1 MKKKIRGLF
10 NFISLIALIGVGY
23 AAYVLSFQM
32 FNAQV
37 SGAGQPNVT
46 LINHV
51 GVPVSVATPTKVDAD
66 EAKVIAF
73 EAVNIREG
81 PSEHEN
87 DIGDLLSGK
96 VVNVFECQNG
106 WARIGIN
113 KWVKAKYLEPAC
125 E

>member
-10 NFISLIALIGVGY
+10 NFLGLIALIGVGY

-32 FNAQV
+32 FNSQLSVADQSQV
-37 SGAGQPNVT
+37 SLAN
-46 LINHV
+46 N
-51 GVPVSVATPTKVDAD
+51 VSVPASAALPTSTSAEKAR
-66 EAKVIAF
+66 VIAF

-106 WARIGIN
+106 WARIGVN